1 MGSMICRYLLFT
13 LLSKRHTIIFT
24 TRTRLVVLTG
34 KVLSNTALVT
44 DTLDL
49 KAHANEQK
57 EINEKGHQDENN
69 SNDKHINVC
78 VFFG

>member
-1 MGSMICRYLLFT
+1 MICRYLLFT

-49 KAHANEQK
+49 KVHANEQK

-69 SNDKHINVC
+69 SNDTHINVC